1 MNENN
6 DMSAARHALV
16 RITALANDYCV
27 AVQSAAGSERRDFV
41 ASMLRY
47 LPTIYVS
54 FIELTPDMVGVIS
67 DPSEAGAYFPEY
79 VDEDYYE
86 SVRRHL
92 ETLMGEQDTFLET
105 FEEDM
110 KYSDTPIAA
119 SVSESLADIFQ
130 PLYNFV
136 ETVRESGSESI
147 AEAYA
152 LCRETFESYWAQTLC
167 NVLRALNNIYFEN
180 RIP

>member
-16 RITALANDYCV
+16 RFTALANDYCV

-79 VDEDYYE
+79 V
-86 SVRRHL
+86 V
-92 ETLMGEQDTFLET
+92 G
-105 FEEDM
+105 
-110 KYSDTPIAA
+110 
-119 SVSESLADIFQ
+119 DIFQ